1 MFPWAGSIATGSLAL
16 ALKAAGLEVSVRG
29 TIIEVD
35 GTGEDGVRDV
45 LELLESSPA
54 PDAVQ
59 LAMQLG
65 GLIR

>member
-16 ALKAAGLEVSVRG
+16 ALKAAGLEVSVCG

-45 LELLESSPA
+45 L
-54 PDAVQ
+54 
-59 LAMQLG
+59 
-65 GLIR
+65 